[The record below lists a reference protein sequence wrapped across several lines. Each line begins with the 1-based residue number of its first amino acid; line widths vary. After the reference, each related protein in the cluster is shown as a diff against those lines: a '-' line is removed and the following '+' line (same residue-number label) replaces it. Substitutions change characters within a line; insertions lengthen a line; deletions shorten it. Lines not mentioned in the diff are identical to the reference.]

1 MKLKKKVTAYFSKYP
16 LGTSLSQIIY
26 LASKIYKN
34 KILSYFTLYNECTLN
49 FAFTISISV
58 ILGIIFRYSATD
70 HDQIKYIYF
79 FHSPISQAL
88 GAELP
93 TENPALDDSS
103 KKWNWRFGTFKIIL
117 F

>member
-1 MKLKKKVTAYFSKYP
+1 MHYTSAMRTPIFSTYVNVNTTGICNSRISFYEVKKKKFTAYFSKYP

-34 KILSYFTLYNECTLN
+34 KILNYFILYNECTLN

-70 HDQIKYIYF
+70 HDQIKYIF
-79 FHSPISQAL
+79 FFIAL
-88 GAELP
+88 YH
-93 TENPALDDSS
+93 
-103 KKWNWRFGTFKIIL
+103 RH
-117 F
+117 